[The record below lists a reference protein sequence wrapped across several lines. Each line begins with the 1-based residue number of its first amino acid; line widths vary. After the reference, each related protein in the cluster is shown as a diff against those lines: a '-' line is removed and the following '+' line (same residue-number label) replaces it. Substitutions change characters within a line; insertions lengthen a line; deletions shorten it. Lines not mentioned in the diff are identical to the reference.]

1 MAVEMLSIQQLAL
14 FQIAESA
21 ARLHCREYNLL
32 DQRVLVV
39 TVALHVCAI
48 ISSLSDFR
56 YLEGI

>member
-1 MAVEMLSIQQLAL
+1 MLSIQQLAL